1 VSIEDKL
8 SIRNISNARYGRKE
22 GQGGREK
29 NITGKRFGGKNITG
43 KIIMGRSTGTVLCR
57 HAGTSD

>member
-29 NITGKRFGGKNITG
+29 NITGKIFGGKNIT
-43 KIIMGRSTGTVLCR
+43 ML
-57 HAGTSD
+57 